1 MPPAKY
7 RSNIAAI
14 IMRPD
19 GKILLGER
27 VNIPNA
33 WQFPQGGVKRSE
45 SPLQALHRELEE
57 ELSLTPRYY
66 RVIDSKG
73 PYRYLF
79 PPGRTKEGFDG
90 QQQTYFLVQFTG
102 NDCDLDVETETPE
115 FANIR
120 WIEPSEFQINWVPDF
135 KQQVYRQIFADFFG
149 VVFPQSG

>member
-1 MPPAKY
+1 MDSWSRRKSVRRPTRRIALGKSDNQREPGAAEGRFNAATDRRVQRQDDKGIQRRNQGRIQIVARHVPSLDMPPAKY

-57 ELSLTPRYY
+57 ELSL
-66 RVIDSKG
+66 
-73 PYRYLF
+73 
-79 PPGRTKEGFDG
+79 
-90 QQQTYFLVQFTG
+90 
-102 NDCDLDVETETPE
+102 
-115 FANIR
+115 
-120 WIEPSEFQINWVPDF
+120 
-135 KQQVYRQIFADFFG
+135 
-149 VVFPQSG
+149 

>member
-1 MPPAKY
+1 MPSAKY

-14 IMRPD
+14 ILRPD

-57 ELSLTPRYY
+57 ELSLTPRHY

-149 VVFPQSG
+149 VAFA

>member
-1 MPPAKY
+1 MPSAKY

-14 IMRPD
+14 ILRPD

-27 VNIPNA
+27 VNIRNA

-57 ELSLTPRYY
+57 ELSLTPRHY

-149 VVFPQSG
+149 VAFA